1 MTWIGESSLDK
12 YVYNRRIIMAMNK
25 NVNKVY
31 KSMQGKTIDLELL
44 RQKNEMTP
52 AVGNARVNAR
62 GDELGPGGKIIRK
75 KEDILRDYYADNP
88 ATVPDESVGKI
99 VADEPVAVAQESKPK
114 TTRAQKKAA
123 KVEEV
128 VNEPTKAELAEFD
141 DEWVEDDDGNFVQK
155 GD

>member
-1 MTWIGESSLDK
+1 
-12 YVYNRRIIMAMNK
+12 MAMNK

-31 KSMQGKTIDLELL
+31 KTMKGKTIDLELL

-75 KEDILRDYYADNP
+75 KEDVLRDYYADNP
-88 ATVPDESVGKI
+88 ATLPDESVGKI
-99 VADEPVAVAQESKPK
+99 VADEPAAVEESTSKPK

-123 KVEEV
+123 SKEV
-128 VNEPTKAELAEFD
+128 VNEPTEAELAEFD
-141 DEWVEDDDGNFVQK
+141 DDWVEDDDGNFVKK